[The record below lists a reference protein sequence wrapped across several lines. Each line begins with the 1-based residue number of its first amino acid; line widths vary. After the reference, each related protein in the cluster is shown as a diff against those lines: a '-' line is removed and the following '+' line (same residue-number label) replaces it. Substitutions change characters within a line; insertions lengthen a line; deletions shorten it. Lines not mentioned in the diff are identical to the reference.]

1 MLAAKALHE
10 KKQDRL
16 DKEYEVHSKAEG
28 SFTTND
34 LKAKLERLK
43 AEVNFLQQLRRLHT
57 TEVDSV
63 VVRLVEEGT
72 SVELCVE
79 VHLEQV

>member
-16 DKEYEVHSKAEG
+16 DKELEVHCKAEG
-28 SFTTND
+28 SFTTDD

-43 AEVNFLQQLRRLHT
+43 AEVNYPFLKILYKT
-57 TEVDSV
+57 Y
-63 VVRLVEEGT
+63 
-72 SVELCVE
+72 
-79 VHLEQV
+79 